1 MDDEI
6 ATGSHAIIAWGI
18 AGILVFII
26 GGFMYFS
33 VLPSWR
39 NMETQG
45 IQGSYQYI
53 QSKQT
58 LLLKL
63 HADYN
68 QLETEIAA
76 QTDPAV
82 VEAKRSQQVAMLTR
96 MRAEANLLNPSDIP
110 RDVAQFLQEHH
121 EL

>member
-6 ATGSHAIIAWGI
+6 TTGSYAIIAWGI

-26 GGFMYFS
+26 GGFIYFS

-63 HADYN
+63 HTDYN
-68 QLETEIAA
+68 RLESEIATQA
-76 QTDPAV
+76 DQAV
-82 VEAKRSQQVAMLTR
+82 VEAKQRQQAAILTR
-96 MRAEANLLNPSDIP
+96 MRTEANLLTPGDVP